1 MPSRETQQILIF
13 ESLILPAQ
21 GYNPRSTTLEA
32 SNRFGRVMVSV
43 FAWSG
48 VRAKPKT
55 IKFGFCCFSSKH
67 AALRRKS
74 KDWLA
79 LNQDGQCVSSGVTC
93 LSWTVASVS

>member
-43 FAWSG
+43 FAW
-48 VRAKPKT
+48 RAADREFDP
-55 IKFGFCCFSSKH
+55 
-67 AALRRKS
+67 
-74 KDWLA
+74 
-79 LNQDGQCVSSGVTC
+79 NQRP
-93 LSWTVASVS
+93 

>member
-43 FAWSG
+43 FA
-48 VRAKPKT
+48 
-55 IKFGFCCFSSKH
+55 
-67 AALRRKS
+67 
-74 KDWLA
+74 
-79 LNQDGQCVSSGVTC
+79 
-93 LSWTVASVS
+93 